1 MLLYL
6 CIQAKCGEYQ
16 NIVNTPILK
25 SLLEAD
31 IVLLLRYALDEK
43 SDLVIAAAVSA
54 SHSLLTFSQSD
65 MVRKQMFVKSFFLYY
80 NKKALLV
87 KLISCI
93 HIFINTYFSL

>member
-1 MLLYL
+1 MPLSF

-16 NIVNTPILK
+16 HLVNTPILK

-54 SHSLLTFSQSD
+54 FHSLLTFSQTD
-65 MVRKQMFVKSFFLYY
+65 TVRRNLC
-80 NKKALLV
+80 L
-87 KLISCI
+87 
-93 HIFINTYFSL
+93 

>member
-1 MLLYL
+1 MMYMLLCF

-16 NIVNTPILK
+16 SLVNTPILK

-54 SHSLLTFSQSD
+54 FHSLLTFSQTD
-65 MVRKQMFVKSFFLYY
+65 MVRKHLC
-80 NKKALLV
+80 L
-87 KLISCI
+87 
-93 HIFINTYFSL
+93 